1 MSIKYEELVES
12 INNEVIETDKL
23 FEVTLGGDCKNS
35 PGMKY
40 LNLKYNKNYAI
51 EEAQEEYVPI
61 YKITIDKELPI
72 NYSYISHNEHKPTN
86 KHYHSMAL
94 SDEDSVKV
102 GKTVDEGI
110 ISATSRCAKAILK
123 KDLEDPIN
131 KDKISSVNK
140 KFYEV
145 LKDSEDNYK
154 RMVLEEYLNKVTK
167 KVVEAKTIQWSIA
180 FDFKTWPQSF
190 KGCGGKV
197 KTIVRYAKTAEE
209 MAANPAAKAPYR
221 NLIIDENV
229 NFPRDEFKYSS
240 GSFFGDILF
249 PNNFY
254 IKDGAINLKPALGVI
269 YVTPDTNSASGSGS
283 QHDDLVDE
291 TYVSEQTNK
300 AASKSKSKSTIDD
313 EDTDEEDSKS
323 KKSKKSAKPDT
334 KKKAKKAESD
344 DEESE
349 EEVKP
354 KKSAKPDTKKKSKNV
369 ETSEDEESEEEV
381 KPKKKVDTKKKA
393 AKKVASDNEESDYA
407 SD

>member
-1 MSIKYEELVES
+1 MSIKYEEIVES
-12 INNEVIETDKL
+12 INNEVIKTDKL

-51 EEAQEEYVPI
+51 EEAQEEYAPI
-61 YKITIDKELPI
+61 YKIAVDREQPI

-102 GKTVDEGI
+102 GKTIDEGI
-110 ISATSRCAKAILK
+110 IAATAKCAKTLLK
-123 KDLEDPIN
+123 KDMEDPLN

-167 KVVEAKTIQWSIA
+167 KVVEAKTVQWSIA

-209 MAANPAAKAPYR
+209 KAANPAAKGPFR
-221 NLIIDENV
+221 NLVIDENV
-229 NFPRDEFKYSS
+229 HFPRDEFKYSS

-269 YVTPDTNSASGSGS
+269 YVTPDTDSASGSGS
-283 QHDDLVDE
+283 QYDDLVDE
-291 TYVSEQTNK
+291 SYVSEQTNK

-313 EDTDEEDSKS
+313 EDTDEEESKS

-334 KKKAKKAESD
+334 KKKAKKAESS

-349 EEVKP
+349 EEKP
-354 KKSAKPDTKKKSKNV
+354 KKTDTKKKSKKV

-381 KPKKKVDTKKKA
+381 KPKKKTDTKKKA
-393 AKKVASDNEESDYA
+393 PKKVASDNDASDYESD
-407 SD
+407 